1 MANSIEKHY
10 SSDNLLE
17 RIFAGLVMAGKNP
30 FALTVD
36 DLASVDE
43 FHSRGRQSTLELAK
57 LAAPTSACRILD
69 IGCGLGGS
77 ARFLAERFAC
87 QVTGLDLTHDYI
99 AAAERL
105 SQLTGLSERCS
116 WRVGD
121 ATELPFD
128 NACFDLVW
136 TEHAQMNVSDKT
148 TFYQEIARVLKPGG
162 RFAFHDVFAGSSTPT
177 FPVPWAEESGISF
190 LISEQV
196 AKALIQSTGLHIETW
211 VEQNEKT
218 AAALKKNLGQ
228 PESQA
233 VPPLGL
239 HLLMGPNA
247 TIKLHNHLK
256 NMQLGKITIAMGLAT
271 KCGPTEP

>member
-77 ARFLAERFAC
+77 ARFLAERFAS

-99 AAAERL
+99 SAAKRL

-116 WRVGD
+116 WRCLLYTSPSPRD
-121 ATELPFD
+121 RQKSRMP
-128 NACFDLVW
+128 
-136 TEHAQMNVSDKT
+136 
-148 TFYQEIARVLKPGG
+148 
-162 RFAFHDVFAGSSTPT
+162 SS
-177 FPVPWAEESGISF
+177 A
-190 LISEQV
+190 
-196 AKALIQSTGLHIETW
+196 
-211 VEQNEKT
+211 
-218 AAALKKNLGQ
+218 
-228 PESQA
+228 
-233 VPPLGL
+233 
-239 HLLMGPNA
+239 
-247 TIKLHNHLK
+247 
-256 NMQLGKITIAMGLAT
+256 
-271 KCGPTEP
+271 